1 MKQTDFRNFVRQKW
15 FEHVDEVM
23 AWENKPV
30 DYNTKTW
37 YNNNK
42 WFLIHLYKK
51 EGKHDGN
58 DCRL

>member
-1 MKQTDFRNFVRQKW
+1 MKQTDFRNFVRHKW

-30 DYNTKTW
+30 DYSTKTW